1 MYWGWVT
8 YDYGDYYST
17 FEELMS
23 APASCWDK
31 NPDTEYFPSEVFGN
45 RIVYFAE
52 DVSCSY
58 DKSTGKLT
66 ISSFPLGDI
75 YISDAAG
82 FTQQG
87 KTYKSQSITGY

>member
-1 MYWGWVT
+1 
-8 YDYGDYYST
+8 
-17 FEELMS
+17 MS

-58 DKSTGKLT
+58 DKSTVKLT
-66 ISSFPLGDI
+66 IISFPLGDI

-87 KTYKSQSITGY
+87 KTYKSQSIIGY